1 MKNFNT
7 YLNENKIIQKTFFTS
22 DLHFGDDRL
31 NLYCRDLVF
40 KNVKEFEKKI
50 IENWNNIVT
59 KHDLVIV
66 VGDVALTKDG
76 LDIMDKLNG
85 KKWLVKGNYDTN
97 DGTAKFQISDELL
110 EKYFDKVVDDME
122 LKIGNEM
129 VYINHFPIN
138 AKKDQ
143 FNIVGHIHGTWK
155 VQRNMINV
163 GCDAWHFTPISED
176 MIKFQMNGIRKHYD
190 QNVYAGELLANTNKK
205 IGEIKILRAPEYD
218 KTILEDKSFII
229 FLMGPIQGAIEWHEK
244 VIDKIKKEFEN
255 NDTNIIITSPK
266 RLEKP
271 KDFDYNEQVDWESY
285 YLEKAS
291 KNGVIFCWLANEKEK
306 IEGRTYAQ
314 TTRFELGEWWAK
326 IQNDSN
332 ILIGVDSKFDG
343 IRYIEYKFKSKF
355 DNFKIYNNL
364 DDMISKIKNKIKK

>member
-40 KNVKEFEKKI
+40 KNVKDFEKKI

-97 DGTAKFQISDELL
+97 DGTAKFQISDDLL

-229 FLMGPIQGAIEWHEK
+229 FLMGPIQGATEWHEK
-244 VIDKIKKEFEN
+244 TIKKIETLFEN
-255 NDTNIIITSPK
+255 RSENIIIASPK
-266 RLEKP
+266 RLEKT

-291 KNGVIFCWLANEKEK
+291 KNGVIFCWLANENEK
-306 IEGRTYAQ
+306 IKGRTYAQ
-314 TTRFELGEWWAK
+314 TTRFELGEWWTK
-326 IQNDSN
+326 SQMDN
-332 ILIGVDSKFDG
+332 ILIGADSNFDG

-355 DNFKIYNNL
+355 NNFKIYDNL
-364 DDMISKIKNKIKK
+364 DDMISKIKKIKND